1 MKKRRV
7 KHFGNY
13 WFDIIFGGFVAFGLL
28 YLVGYLYLTKY
39 ESKIVE
45 VLYFG
50 ACLLLVVYYQ
60 WKDDNY
66 ELIET
71 DLSKAENF
79 KKVANALNN
88 LGWDYKVYKNDIG
101 LTYNKYILKF
111 VSVRIIPEQGI
122 IYYNF
127 QYHTFYGGRLPFFF
141 GISTYLESKFVESL
155 KKELIDYSS
164 FERV

>member
-13 WFDIIFGGFVAFGLL
+13 WLDIIFGGFVTLGLI
-28 YLVGYLYLTKY
+28 YLIGYLYITRY
-39 ESKIVE
+39 ESKIVDFI
-45 VLYFG
+45 YFFI
-50 ACLLLVVYYQ
+50 CLSVAAYYQ

-79 KKVANALNN
+79 RKVTNALDN

-111 VSVRIIPEQGI
+111 LSVRIMPEHGK

-127 QYHTFYGGRLPFFF
+127 QYYTFYGGRLPFFF
-141 GISTYLESKFVESL
+141 GISSYLESKFVEVL
-155 KKELIDYSS
+155 KKELNDYSS
-164 FERV
+164 FKIV

>member
-13 WFDIIFGGFVAFGLL
+13 WLDIIFGAIVSFGLL
-28 YLVGYLYLTKY
+28 YLVGYLYVTRY
-39 ESKIVE
+39 ESKIVD
-45 VLYFG
+45 VFYF
-50 ACLLLVVYYQ
+50 AICLLVVVYYQ
-60 WKDDNY
+60 WKDDNF

-79 KKVANALNN
+79 TMVKSALDN

-111 VSVRIIPEQGI
+111 LSVRIIPEQGK

-127 QYHTFYGGRLPFFF
+127 QYHTIQGGRLPFFF
-141 GISTYLESKFVESL
+141 GISTYLEAKFVDSL
-155 KKELIDYSS
+155 KNEINNSANCSK
-164 FERV
+164 V